1 MSKKYS
7 ITALI
12 YDKRG
17 QVLSVGKNSYVKTH
31 PLQAQYARRA
41 GEPHKVF
48 LHAEVDAI
56 VKCRD
61 LTRAHKIVI
70 FRFKEDGSPAVAK
83 PCCVCAEAIAKTPI
97 KIIEHT

>member
-31 PLQAQYARRA
+31 PLQAQYAKQA
-41 GEPHKVF
+41 GEPHRVF
-48 LHAEVDAI
+48 LHAEIDAI

-70 FRFKEDGSPAVAK
+70 FRFMEDGSPAMAR
-83 PCCVCAEAIAKTPI
+83 PCCVCQQAIAKTPI
-97 KIIEHT
+97 KVIEHT